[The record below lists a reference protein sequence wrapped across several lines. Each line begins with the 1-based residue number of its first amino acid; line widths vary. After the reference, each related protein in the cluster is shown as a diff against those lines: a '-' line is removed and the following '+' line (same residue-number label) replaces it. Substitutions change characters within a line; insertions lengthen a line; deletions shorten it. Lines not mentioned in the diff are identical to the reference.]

1 MLSILAGFLRWRIK
15 TKIAF
20 AFGVISTIT
29 VAVSA
34 AAVVGSRRSG
44 ELATRTYDET
54 VVTTAYARAASSDF
68 SSMRAEL
75 AHGLMASPATRSKAR
90 DNVET
95 LHRSFLQDLATA
107 VSASSSEAVGTVAA
121 DLRRVEG
128 EWMAM
133 ARSLDDHFRPELW
146 DAAELKAHVTE
157 RGIDDMV
164 ARVSRAGFDYRT
176 VARATVAHDI
186 QAAVVGAGV
195 AILISGLVAW
205 ILSSRISGPLGA
217 ASRFAGEIASGRFDS
232 DPPSVTSDEIG
243 DLTASMVT
251 MRDDLRGLIQH
262 QTVLQE
268 QSQARVAEA
277 LDGSSEGVVIV
288 QADGVVQLANARA
301 LDFLGLPAGRSLSG
315 LSKAALAKQLA
326 RPGDDRSP
334 LVMMAGEGPESEEFL
349 LADGRWVRNS
359 RNRTAEGG
367 MVALYTD
374 VTEARAR
381 RDQLA
386 AALANLD
393 GAMANMSQGL
403 AVFSADGTLGLANP
417 QFYHLVGIDAEAHGP
432 GTPLDALVGSILGSL
447 GVGASAAARR
457 TRHED
462 KVLKR
467 GRAFV
472 RSLVLGDAVLSVHYA
487 PMPEGGCLT
496 TVENVTE
503 KRRIDERIHFLATHD
518 ALTRLPNR
526 TLFQLRVEDALAR
539 ARRGKAFAIQYL
551 DLDRFK
557 QVNDTLGHAV
567 GDEVLQ
573 QATARLLACVRDTD
587 TVARLGGDE
596 FAILQADID
605 GTPDCDALAQ
615 RVIASLSAPYLVDGQ
630 DVSIGTSIGIA
641 LSPAHGVDY
650 GTLLRSADTALYKSK
665 DDGRGTWRFFAE
677 ALNQKLVLRRELE
690 RDLRAAL
697 IASEFELHYQPLMDT
712 ATRTVCGFEAL
723 LRWNHPVRGRI
734 PPTEFIPVAEDTGL
748 IREIGA
754 WVMNTACREAAA
766 WSLPVRIAVNVS
778 AVQLRESTFVQ
789 SVQDCL
795 SASGLVAGRLEIE
808 ITETVLMADPET
820 TAAVLRELRS
830 LGLSIAMDD
839 FGTGHSSLASLHAFP
854 FGKIKIDRSFIRD
867 LGDRRGADQIVRAVV
882 MLGKTLDMRVT
893 AEGVETQPQLDFLCD
908 AACDEIQ
915 GYLIG
920 RPMPGS
926 QVAAFLATSPSPL
939 SRAA

>member
-1 MLSILAGFLRWRIK
+1 M
-15 TKIAF
+15 
-20 AFGVISTIT
+20 
-29 VAVSA
+29 
-34 AAVVGSRRSG
+34 
-44 ELATRTYDET
+44 
-54 VVTTAYARAASSDF
+54 
-68 SSMRAEL
+68 
-75 AHGLMASPATRSKAR
+75 
-90 DNVET
+90 
-95 LHRSFLQDLATA
+95 
-107 VSASSSEAVGTVAA
+107 
-121 DLRRVEG
+121 
-128 EWMAM
+128 
-133 ARSLDDHFRPELW
+133 
-146 DAAELKAHVTE
+146 
-157 RGIDDMV
+157 
-164 ARVSRAGFDYRT
+164 
-176 VARATVAHDI
+176 
-186 QAAVVGAGV
+186 
-195 AILISGLVAW
+195 
-205 ILSSRISGPLGA
+205 
-217 ASRFAGEIASGRFDS
+217 
-232 DPPSVTSDEIG
+232 
-243 DLTASMVT
+243 
-251 MRDDLRGLIQH
+251 
-262 QTVLQE
+262 
-268 QSQARVAEA
+268 
-277 LDGSSEGVVIV
+277 IV

-386 AALANLD
+386 SALANLD

-403 AVFSADGTLGLANP
+403 AVFSADGTLGLAKSP
-417 QFYHLVGIDAEAHGP
+417 VLPP
-432 GTPLDALVGSILGSL
+432 GRDRRR
-447 GVGASAAARR
+447 GARPGNAARR
-457 TRHED
+457 PGGIDPRELGRRRVPPRRAGHATRTRCSSA
-462 KVLKR
+462 VA
-467 GRAFV
+467 AFV

-605 GTPDCDALAQ
+605 GTADCDALAQ

-665 DDGRGTWRFFAE
+665 DDGRGTWRF
-677 ALNQKLVLRRELE
+677 LRRGAEPE
-690 RDLRAAL
+690 ARPAPRTRARPPGRAHRVGVRAAL
-697 IASEFELHYQPLMDT
+697 PTSHGYRDPH
-712 ATRTVCGFEAL
+712 G
-723 LRWNHPVRGRI
+723 LRLRG
-734 PPTEFIPVAEDTGL
+734 
-748 IREIGA
+748 
-754 WVMNTACREAAA
+754 AAA
-766 WSLPVRIAVNVS
+766 LEPSRARPDPADRVHPGRRRHGADPGDRRVGHEHCLPGSR
-778 AVQLRESTFVQ
+778 
-789 SVQDCL
+789 
-795 SASGLVAGRLEIE
+795 GLVA
-808 ITETVLMADPET
+808 
-820 TAAVLRELRS
+820 S
-830 LGLSIAMDD
+830 
-839 FGTGHSSLASLHAFP
+839 
-854 FGKIKIDRSFIRD
+854 
-867 LGDRRGADQIVRAVV
+867 
-882 MLGKTLDMRVT
+882 
-893 AEGVETQPQLDFLCD
+893 
-908 AACDEIQ
+908 
-915 GYLIG
+915 
-920 RPMPGS
+920 RPHRP
-926 QVAAFLATSPSPL
+926 
-939 SRAA
+939 

>member
-1 MLSILAGFLRWRIK
+1 MLSILAVFLKWRIK
-15 TKIAF
+15 TKIAV
-20 AFGVISTIT
+20 AFGVISAIT

-75 AHGLMASPATRSKAR
+75 AHELMSPTAARSRAR
-90 DNVET
+90 DNVEV
-95 LHRSFLQDLATA
+95 LHQSFLQDLATA
-107 VSASSSEAVGTVAA
+107 VSASSSNEIGAVAT

-128 EWMAM
+128 EWIAM
-133 ARSLDDHFRPELW
+133 ARALEERFRTDLW

-164 ARVSRAGFDYRT
+164 AKVSRAGFDYRT
-176 VARATVAHDI
+176 VARSTVARDT
-186 QAAVVGAGV
+186 QAAVIGAGL
-195 AILISGLVAW
+195 AILISGIVVW

-232 DPPSVTSDEIG
+232 DPPSITSDEIG
-243 DLTASMVT
+243 DLTTSMVT
-251 MRDDLRGLIQH
+251 MRDDLRRLIEH
-262 QTVLQE
+262 QAILQE

-288 QADGVVQLANARA
+288 QADDLVQLANARA
-301 LDFLGLPAGRSLSG
+301 LDFLGVSPGKSLSG
-315 LSKAALAKQLA
+315 ISRTGLIKQLV

-334 LVMMAGEGPESEEFL
+334 LLMMSGDGPESEEFL
-349 LADGRWVRNS
+349 LADGRWVQNS

-403 AVFSADGTLGLANP
+403 AVFAADGTLSLANP
-417 QFYHLVGIDAEAHGP
+417 QFYLLVRVDAEAHGA
-432 GTPLDALVGSILGSL
+432 GTPFDRLIGAILGPL
-447 GVGASAAARR
+447 DLAPSAVARR
-457 TRHED
+457 GRHEGRL
-462 KVLKR
+462 LKR
-467 GRAFV
+467 SRTFV
-472 RSLVLGDAVLSVHYA
+472 RTVSLGDAVLAIHYA
-487 PMPEGGCLT
+487 PMPEGGCLA

-503 KRRIDERIHFLATHD
+503 KRKVEERIHFLATHD

-526 TLFQLRVEDALAR
+526 TRFQQRVEEAINR
-539 ARRGKAFAIQYL
+539 ARRGKGFAIHCL

-567 GDEVLQ
+567 GDAVLQ
-573 QATARLLACVRDTD
+573 QATGRLLAIVREVDV
-587 TVARLGGDE
+587 VARLGGDE

-605 GTPDCDALAQ
+605 DEAACATLAK
-615 RVIASLSAPYLVDGQ
+615 RVIEALSQPYLVDGH

-641 LSPAHGVDY
+641 LSPINGDDY
-650 GTLLRSADTALYKSK
+650 GTLLKSADTALYKSK
-665 DDGRGTWRFFAE
+665 DDGRGTWSFFSDE
-677 ALNQKLVLRRELE
+677 LNRKLVQRRELE
-690 RDLRAAL
+690 QDLRSAL
-697 IASEFELHYQPLMDT
+697 AEAEFELHYQPLMET
-712 ATRTVCGFEAL
+712 TSQKVCGFEAL
-723 LRWNHPVRGRI
+723 LRWRHPARGLVS
-734 PPTEFIPVAEDTGL
+734 PAEFIPVAEDTGL

-754 WVMNTACREAAA
+754 WVMRTACQEAAG
-766 WSLPVRIAVNVS
+766 WSVPVRIAVNVS
-778 AVQLRESTFVQ
+778 AVQLREPDFCQ

-795 SASGLVAGRLEIE
+795 RASGLPAGRLEVE
-808 ITETVLMADPET
+808 ITESVLMSNPERTAD
-820 TAAVLRELRS
+820 VLRTLRDM
-830 LGLSIAMDD
+830 GVSIAMDD

-854 FGKIKIDRSFIRD
+854 FGKIKIDRSFVND
-867 LGDRRGADQIVRAVV
+867 LGERRGADQIVRAVV
-882 MLGKTLDMRVT
+882 MLGKTLNMRVT
-893 AEGVETQPQLDFLCD
+893 AEGVETRRQLSFLKD

-915 GYLIG
+915 GFLIG
-920 RPMPGS
+920 RPMPRS
-926 QVAAFLATSPSPL
+926 QIAEFLAKAQSALPW
-939 SRAA
+939 AA